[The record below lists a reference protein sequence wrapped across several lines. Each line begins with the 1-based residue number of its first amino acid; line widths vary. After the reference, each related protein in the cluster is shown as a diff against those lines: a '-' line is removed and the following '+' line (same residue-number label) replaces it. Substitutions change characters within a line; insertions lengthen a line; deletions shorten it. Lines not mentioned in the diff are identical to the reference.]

1 MQAAQSVAGGGV
13 RSPSDTSLADA
24 CATRLNI
31 NMNSLELRASV
42 GLAGLYGLRMLGM
55 FLVLPVFALYATAL
69 PGGDNHALIGIAL
82 GSYGLT
88 QALLQ
93 LPFGMLSDRIGR
105 KKVIYAGLLLFAAG
119 SFVAAGATDIWWL
132 MIGRTIQGA
141 GAISAAVT
149 ALLSDLTREENR
161 TKAMAMI
168 GMTIGPTFAASL
180 VLAPLLTKWIGVNG
194 IFALTGVLTL
204 LAMIGVKFIIP
215 DPSVSRFH
223 SDTEANTA
231 RLPVVL
237 RDPQLLRL
245 NFGIL
250 ALHASQMAMF
260 VVMPFALIQTAGL
273 DKTHHWEVYLPVTLI
288 GFLLM
293 VPAIIYGEKRQQLKP
308 VFVGAVALMFIAQLG
323 MAFALDSFWEIV
335 VLLGLYFIAFNI
347 LEACLPSLI
356 SKIAPTD
363 AKGTAIGVYNTA
375 QSIGLFLGAAIGGW
389 LYSYAGSG
397 AVFGFT
403 SILIGVWLTL
413 AISMAAPMAVRT
425 EMFHIGED
433 WQGDAAALSSRLSSQ
448 KGVKEAVVIASERVA
463 YLKVMQN
470 DWDRASVNK
479 LIEETY

>member
-1 MQAAQSVAGGGV
+1 MQAAQSVSGNGV

-119 SFVAAGATDIWWL
+119 SFVAA
-132 MIGRTIQGA
+132 
-141 GAISAAVT
+141 VT
-149 ALLSDLTREENR
+149 ALLADLTREENR

-168 GMTIGPTFAASL
+168 GMTIGTTFAASL